1 MENVKTKTPMWY
13 WITASFF
20 LLWNVMGV
28 LSFFGHTF
36 ISEDYLAKLSVQE
49 QALYGSYPLCTI
61 VVFGIA
67 VFSGFLGSV
76 GLILKKKWSKSA
88 FILSLCA
95 IIPQMIH
102 NVFFTK
108 SMEVYGPGEATTMPI
123 MVVTFGIFLVWFS
136 DRLIRKEW
144 LK

>member
-49 QALYGSYPLCTI
+49 QALYGSYPLWTI

-76 GLILKKKWSKSA
+76 GLILKKK
-88 FILSLCA
+88 
-95 IIPQMIH
+95 
-102 NVFFTK
+102 
-108 SMEVYGPGEATTMPI
+108 
-123 MVVTFGIFLVWFS
+123 
-136 DRLIRKEW
+136 
-144 LK
+144 